1 MRSVSLWL
9 KIESAQSLFIG
20 PVKNVLKVWQETGC
34 GNVDPEVWRHQLP
47 RAQKKSLG
55 SVCLPRLIRVDPIGI
70 EPTTSTLPES
80 LRDSA
85 KPCMSVFIVPNVT
98 GTSSH
103 CKLIDG
109 IGSKLGSSTQNTF
122 SA

>member
-70 EPTTSTLPES
+70 EPTTSTLP
-80 LRDSA
+80 
-85 KPCMSVFIVPNVT
+85 V
-98 GTSSH
+98 
-103 CKLIDG
+103 
-109 IGSKLGSSTQNTF
+109 
-122 SA
+122 